1 MISGFNTDVEFN
13 GIVYHVQTEDK
24 GLETPLI
31 LSLVYTGGQILA
43 SKRTPYED
51 LLADGFDENK
61 LSERLNR
68 QHKLI
73 CAAIKT
79 GRLEDLKRM
88 SQNELAQKR
97 SRARPPA
104 TLSGNGVPEKITGPE
119 SHPVPP
125 LPEMPATATET
136 TSGKGLAD
144 VLPDLLGRSK
154 STKSVKPAPRV
165 PSPARGPAALKF
177 FEPPAVNALRLSLVG
192 EKKLLAGTV
201 IELRVRVERST
212 LTGLCSQSGV
222 PVTVSLMGSSF
233 KPLTYTSQT
242 GANGE
247 ASLILALPHFTTG
260 RAIVLIKATDGH
272 SATELRRIIQQSD

>member
-1 MISGFNTDVEFN
+1 
-13 GIVYHVQTEDK
+13 
-24 GLETPLI
+24 
-31 LSLVYTGGQILA
+31 
-43 SKRTPYED
+43 
-51 LLADGFDENK
+51 
-61 LSERLNR
+61 
-68 QHKLI
+68 
-73 CAAIKT
+73 
-79 GRLEDLKRM
+79 
-88 SQNELAQKR
+88 
-97 SRARPPA
+97 
-104 TLSGNGVPEKITGPE
+104 
-119 SHPVPP
+119 
-125 LPEMPATATET
+125 MPATATET

-242 GANGE
+242 GTNGE

-272 SATELRRIIQQSD
+272 SETELRRIIQQSD